1 MQCKYGKDAPWLGHG
16 IGSFEARYMDYQAD
30 YFRQYG
36 LNRYSM
42 LADNVKHPFNEYL
55 GVLLNFGFVGLL
67 MILALI
73 TLLIYCYKKHP
84 CAEKRIAFLFPY
96 INRGIFIFLLYV
108 YLSFYMDCYVFVHHN
123 SYKGIYSKGFY
134 LSNNKEYCMYLYS
147 SLFILGDL

>member
-1 MQCKYGKDAPWLGHG
+1 MN
-16 IGSFEARYMDYQAD
+16 S
-30 YFRQYG
+30 
-36 LNRYSM
+36 
-42 LADNVKHPFNEYL
+42 
-55 GVLLNFGFVGLL
+55 
-67 MILALI
+67 
-73 TLLIYCYKKHP
+73 
-84 CAEKRIAFLFPY
+84 FLFPY